1 MGKLVKKG
9 RKQLP
14 NPVVE
19 DEKRRY
25 QIRGEKTGKKG
36 ENKMGNSRTGQQT
49 KLSGEKQEMGERI
62 GWGTT
67 ATRPTMEDE
76 WK

>member
-25 QIRGEKTGKKG
+25 QIRGEKIGKRG

-49 KLSGEKQEMGERI
+49 KLSGEK
-62 GWGTT
+62 
-67 ATRPTMEDE
+67 
-76 WK
+76 